1 MLAITMCLSECFDQ
15 IFDVMMTSFKL
26 SFKIN
31 EIYPETNAYS
41 SISSFA
47 WLVVS
52 TSAWFVFENKIIFVK
67 IFQPHQYASC
77 MNFEGHFQ
85 KAWIVASVL
94 EEISLTWEVIVSHS
108 CQEHV
113 V

>member
-1 MLAITMCLSECFDQ
+1 MLAITMCLSECFEQ
-15 IFDVMMTSFKL
+15 NFDVMITSFKL
-26 SFKIN
+26 SFKMN
-31 EIYPETNAYS
+31 EIQLETNAYPT
-41 SISSFA
+41 ISLFA

-52 TSAWFVFENKIIFVK
+52 TSAWVVFENKIILVK
-67 IFQPHQYASC
+67 IFQPHQNASC

-108 CQEHV
+108 CQNHV